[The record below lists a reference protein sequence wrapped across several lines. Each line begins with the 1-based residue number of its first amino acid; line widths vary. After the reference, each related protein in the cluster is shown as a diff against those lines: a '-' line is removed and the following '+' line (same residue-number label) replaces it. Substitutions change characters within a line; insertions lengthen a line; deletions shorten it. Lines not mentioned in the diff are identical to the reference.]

1 MNLIRHR
8 SIRAARRGRYL
19 RGSVRDVREVL
30 SSLCPDGFLGEVEDL
45 RLGFEGK
52 LKGEE
57 GEE

>member
-8 SIRAARRGRYL
+8 PIRTARRGRYL
-19 RGSVRDVREVL
+19 RCSVRDVREVL
-30 SSLCPDGFLGEVEDL
+30 SSLCPDGFLGAVEDL

-57 GEE
+57 GEV

>member
-8 SIRAARRGRYL
+8 LIRAARRGQCL
-19 RGSVRDVREVL
+19 RCSVREAREIL
-30 SSLCPDGFLGEVEDL
+30 SSQCPDGFLGEVEDL

-57 GEE
+57 GEV